1 MDATEAGRWTI
12 NGIFSMDRQ
21 ASSPNKAEVFFTHDI
36 ALKGGIMSEK
46 HLHHLLKS
54 IQEAVKDIDLKDGDI
69 ISYVDENYR
78 LRVSPYRLTMEIRF
92 PEGINNHKQ

>member
-1 MDATEAGRWTI
+1 
-12 NGIFSMDRQ
+12 MDRQ